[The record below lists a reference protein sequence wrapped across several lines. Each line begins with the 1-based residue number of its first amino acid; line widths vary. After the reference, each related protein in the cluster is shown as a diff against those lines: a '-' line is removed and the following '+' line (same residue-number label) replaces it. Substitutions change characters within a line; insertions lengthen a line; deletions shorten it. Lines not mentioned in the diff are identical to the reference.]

1 MDGGRSPE
9 LHCYQKGLVWAL
21 GHVCRG
27 LGQPWNIAVKPRER
41 DSTSVPNPYTPSKR
55 GCKTLEHSPNMK
67 RDRAAAAA

>member
-41 DSTSVPNPYTPSKR
+41 DSTSVPNPYTYSFEKR
-55 GCKTLEHSPNMK
+55 MQNSGAFSQYEE
-67 RDRAAAAA
+67 R